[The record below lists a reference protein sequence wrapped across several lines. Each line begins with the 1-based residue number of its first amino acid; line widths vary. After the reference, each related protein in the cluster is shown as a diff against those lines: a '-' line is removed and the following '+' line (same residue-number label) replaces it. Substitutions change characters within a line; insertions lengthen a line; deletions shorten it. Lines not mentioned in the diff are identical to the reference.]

1 MDPWHD
7 YETALWCFFNEVNLL
22 HDHEI
27 DLLFYVKHI
36 IEEFLKYS
44 GMILIFFWANHL
56 WKGNGKNGYIL
67 HMSPSCLVLC
77 WKRSS
82 SPLRHDQGEI
92 ILIHKYSSALN
103 KYGGTLIHF
112 EKNTTNI
119 QISQNRKGQTLWLG
133 CSKFFFEFESGACC
147 KKGHIFLEHPNKP
160 YGPSCFVRA
169 STNLIKIPLRY
180 IFQLWKWKLLPTN
193 TFSLSNTFIWR
204 NLASKDG

>member
-56 WKGNGKNGYIL
+56 WKGNGKNVHIL

-92 ILIHKYSSALN
+92 ILIYTLVLWINMVARLFTLKKIPPTFKFHKIGRVKHCDWDAPNFFLN
-103 KYGGTLIHF
+103 LNQVPAAKKDIF
-112 EKNTTNI
+112 FWSIPTN
-119 QISQNRKGQTLWLG
+119 LMVL
-133 CSKFFFEFESGACC
+133 
-147 KKGHIFLEHPNKP
+147 LV
-160 YGPSCFVRA
+160 FVRA
-169 STNLIKIPLRY
+169 STN
-180 IFQLWKWKLLPTN
+180 
-193 TFSLSNTFIWR
+193 
-204 NLASKDG
+204 